1 MQYQT
6 VAEAYRDLEQVS
18 GRLALIERLAALL
31 AQTPGELLPTVCYLC
46 QGLIAPEFAG
56 VDLGLAEKLAIRA
69 VAAATGTEP
78 GQVTALVRETGD
90 LGQAAEQLLAPTAG
104 GRPARL
110 EVRAVVDTLDQIAE
124 AEGTGSQGRKLEL
137 LAGLLAQATPLEARY
152 LLRLVTGNLRLGIGT
167 PTILDALAQVYAGGR
182 ASRPVLERAYNICC
196 DLGQVAATLTAG
208 GLAAVEQ
215 LQVRPGNP
223 VRAMLAQRLADASEI
238 LAKLGGKCAA
248 EYKYDGVR
256 VQAHRTA
263 DGRIELFTRRLERVS
278 NQFPDVVEV
287 LAAGLGPRE
296 AILEGEVVAYD
307 PAAGELHPFQEVMF
321 RRRKH
326 GIAEAVRDVPVGL
339 FCFELLYADGQD
351 LTRLPYPQ
359 RRGALAQAITV
370 SPRLRLTT
378 AIEVST
384 PAALDAAF
392 EQAVTDGCE
401 GLVCKSVAP
410 DAIYQAGARGWLW
423 IKLKRDYRTELSD
436 TIDLVIIGAFAGRGR
451 RAGTYGAV
459 LLGAYDPAAD
469 LFRAV
474 TKCGTGFSDA
484 ELAALPAR
492 LAPLASPHRPAR
504 VDARQEPDVWFEP
517 GLVLEILSAELTL
530 SPNYT
535 AAWGQIKPDAG
546 LALRFPRFT
555 GRWRDDKAPEDAT
568 TTDEL
573 ADLYRTARRTPASRQ

>member
-1 MQYQT
+1 VQYQT

-78 GQVTALVRETGD
+78 GQVSALVRETGD
-90 LGQAAEQLLAPTAG
+90 LGQAAEQLLAATAG
-104 GRPARL
+104 GQPARL
-110 EVRAVVDTLDQIAE
+110 EVRAVVDTLHQIAE

-215 LQVRPGNP
+215 LRVRPGNP

-238 LAKLGGKCAA
+238 LAKLGGECAA

-359 RRGALAQAITV
+359 RRAALAQAITV

-384 PAALDAAF
+384 PTALDAAF

-459 LLGAYDPAAD
+459 LLAAYDPAAD